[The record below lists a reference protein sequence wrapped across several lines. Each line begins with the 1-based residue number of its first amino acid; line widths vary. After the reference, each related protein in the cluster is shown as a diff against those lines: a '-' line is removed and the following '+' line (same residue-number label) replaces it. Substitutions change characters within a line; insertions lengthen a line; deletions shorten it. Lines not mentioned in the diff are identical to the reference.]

1 MAKDLTKKA
10 VKEATTVKSIEE
22 MEQELVAKRND
33 LLEAKRANKAG
44 ELVNPRAIT
53 AYRKDI
59 ARLLTQINERKSNG

>member
-1 MAKDLTKKA
+1 MAKDSTKKA
-10 VKEATTVKSIEE
+10 VKEATTVKSLEE
-22 MEQELVAKRND
+22 MEQELITKRND

-59 ARLLTQINERKSNG
+59 ARLMTQINERKSNG